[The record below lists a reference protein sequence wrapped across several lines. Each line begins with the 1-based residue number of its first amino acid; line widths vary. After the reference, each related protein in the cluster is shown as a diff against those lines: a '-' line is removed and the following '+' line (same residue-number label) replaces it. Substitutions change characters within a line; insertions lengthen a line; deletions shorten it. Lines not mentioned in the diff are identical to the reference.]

1 MGNPTQSARR
11 PSQLSPLAKGVVI
24 ALVAASFITGF
35 MTSEMMEGR
44 EDEEGFLDDFQA
56 KVRAVEPELLDA
68 PDLNPEAN
76 TPTQHTSAPLNWR
89 GLHGL
94 TSPFLAAL
102 FGWLMFQHA
111 QAGWRLRANL
121 WTGLPMAVVF
131 GGLILT
137 GAFILYPEMLFGLVD
152 SQSESNWLKE
162 LHDLLGWLFLVGFL
176 GHLIGAKVFKKKF
189 KKPVDTENPSQ

>member
-1 MGNPTQSARR
+1 MGNPKQSARR

-44 EDEEGFLDDFQA
+44 EDEEGSLDDFQA
-56 KVRAVEPELLDA
+56 KVHGGDPELLNVLGVESGDT
-68 PDLNPEAN
+68 N
-76 TPTQHTSAPLNWR
+76 PTQPTSTPLNWR

-94 TSPFLAAL
+94 TSPFLAVM

-111 QAGWRLRANL
+111 QAGWRMRANL
-121 WTGLPMAVVF
+121 WTGLPIAVVF

-152 SQSESNWLKE
+152 PQSESNWLKE

-176 GHLIGAKVFKKKF
+176 GHLIGAKVFKKKI
-189 KKPVDTENPSQ
+189 KKPVDTENQSQ